1 MTFPD
6 FKGRVAVVT
15 GGSRGV
21 GAAACRLLAASG
33 ARVATV
39 ARTEAPLQELVD
51 ELRWIGSDAIGVVA
65 DCADPE
71 SVTELRDC
79 VEAELGPASV
89 VLAFAG
95 GDPVPATVLDLDLDA
110 WDRAVRADLRA
121 TFLTVRA
128 FLPAMLAAGS
138 GAIVTMGAADE
149 PSERTN
155 AAFAAAKAG
164 VAAFTR
170 QVAAEVQD
178 SGVRVNCLVR
188 GFECAPPADVAFAAL
203 YLASTA
209 ASCINA
215 TTLAIA
221 GGKLRL

>member
-1 MTFPD
+1 
-6 FKGRVAVVT
+6 VVT

-33 ARVATV
+33 ARVAAV
-39 ARTEAPLQELVD
+39 ARTEGPLQDLVD
-51 ELRWIGSDAIGVVA
+51 ELRWTGSDAIGVVA
-65 DCADPE
+65 DCADPD
-71 SVTELRDC
+71 SVAELRDC
-79 VEAELGPASV
+79 VEAELGPATV

-95 GDPVPATVLDLDLDA
+95 GDPVPATVLDLDPGA
-110 WDRAVRADLRA
+110 WERAVRADLVA

-128 FLPAMLAAGS
+128 FLPAMLAAGG

-149 PSERTN
+149 PDRTN

-164 VAAFTR
+164 IAAFTR
-170 QVAAEVQD
+170 QVAAEIQN

-188 GFECAPPADVAFAAL
+188 GFDSAPPADVAFAAL

>member
-15 GGSRGV
+15 GGSRGI

-33 ARVATV
+33 ARVAAV
-39 ARTEAPLQELVD
+39 ARAEGPLQDLVD
-51 ELRWIGSDAIGVVA
+51 ELRWLGSDAIGVVA

-71 SVTELRDC
+71 SVTELHDS
-79 VEAELGPASV
+79 VVAELGPASV

-95 GDPVPATVLDLDLDA
+95 GDPAPATVLDLDPEA
-110 WDRAVRADLRA
+110 WFHAVRADLTA

-138 GAIVTMGAADE
+138 GAIVTMGAPDAP
-149 PSERTN
+149 PSSTN
-155 AAFAAAKAG
+155 AGFAAARAG
-164 VAAFTR
+164 VEAFTR

-178 SGVRVNCLVR
+178 SGVRVNCLAG
-188 GFECAPPADVAFAAL
+188 GFDSAPPADVAFAAL

>member
-95 GDPVPATVLDLDLDA
+95 GDPVPAAVLDLEPDA
-110 WDRAVRADLRA
+110 WERTVRMDLVA

-170 QVAAEVQD
+170 QVAAEVQH
-178 SGVRVNCLVR
+178 SGVRVNCLAR
-188 GFECAPPADVAFAAL
+188 GFDQAPPADVAFAAL

-215 TTLAIA
+215 ATLAIA